1 MAPSQD
7 TERVQLPET
16 WNPES
21 ISFPLRRDLPSIP
34 GAPKDAAWVWGAEDN
49 VGRLNL
55 LTRTRVLAASTA
67 IESGEVI
74 PVKYGTL
81 ESYRHNCQP
90 AFNREPFV
98 HHIKTLIPGL
108 CYDDNYYMNTQS
120 GTQWDGF
127 RHFAHLPSGTFYN
140 NTKGQDIEGAASNLK
155 CSIHHWAERG
165 IAGRGVLL
173 DFCSYAHARG
183 LNFDPYDTCSI
194 SYQDLLECG
203 RAQDIDIRP
212 RAQGGEIDIGDI
224 LFIRSGWVEAYYS
237 KSPTERAQLGLRGH
251 NDIKFGGLA
260 QEESILDWLHD
271 CYFAAVAGDSPTF
284 EAWPTKAG

>member
-1 MAPSQD
+1 M
-7 TERVQLPET
+7 LPGFGALKIMYL
-16 WNPES
+16 PYFPLKKS
-21 ISFPLRRDLPSIP
+21 ISELISRQ
-34 GAPKDAAWVWGAEDN
+34 

-74 PVKYGTL
+74 PVNLPLNVPG
-81 ESYRHNCQP
+81 QP

-127 RHFAHLPSGTFYN
+127 RH
-140 NTKGQDIEGAASNLK
+140 TKGQDIEGAASNLK

-173 DFCSYAHARG
+173 DFCSYAHAKG

-203 RAQDIDIRP
+203 REQGIDIRP

-237 KSPTERAQLGLRGH
+237 KSPTERAHLGLRGH

>member
-1 MAPSQD
+1 MVPSQD
-7 TERVQLPET
+7 AERVQVPET

-21 ISFPLRRDLPSIP
+21 ISFPLRRDLPVIP

-49 VGRLNL
+49 VP
-55 LTRTRVLAASTA
+55 
-67 IESGEVI
+67 VI
-74 PVKYGTL
+74 VPFAQDLPLDVPG
-81 ESYRHNCQP
+81 QP

-98 HHIKTLIPGL
+98 HHIKTLAPGL
-108 CYDDNYYMNTQS
+108 FYDDNYYMNTQS

-140 NTKGQDIEGAASNLK
+140 NNTPSKQTKGQNIEGPASNLK

-173 DFCSYAHARG
+173 DFCSYAHAKG
-183 LNFDPYDTCSI
+183 LDFDPYDTCSI
-194 SYQDLLECG
+194 CYQDLLECG
-203 RAQDIDIRP
+203 RAQGIDIRP
-212 RAQGGEIDIGDI
+212 KAQGGDIEIGDI
-224 LFIRSGWVEAYYS
+224 LFIRSGWVEAYHS
-237 KSPTERAQLGLRGH
+237 KSPTERAHLGLRGH
-251 NDIKFGGLA
+251 KEIKFGGVA

>member
-1 MAPSQD
+1 MTPPQD
-7 TERVQLPET
+7 AERVQLPET

-49 VGRLNL
+49 VP
-55 LTRTRVLAASTA
+55 
-67 IESGEVI
+67 VI
-74 PVKYGTL
+74 TPFAEKY
-81 ESYRHNCQP
+81 
-90 AFNREPFV
+90 
-98 HHIKTLIPGL
+98 
-108 CYDDNYYMNTQS
+108 S

-140 NTKGQDIEGAASNLK
+140 NTKGQDIEGPASNLK

-173 DFCSYAHARG
+173 DFCSYAHAKG
-183 LNFDPYDTCSI
+183 LNYDPYDTCSI
-194 SYQDLLECG
+194 YYQDLLECG
-203 RAQDIDIRP
+203 RAQGIDIRP
-212 RAQGGEIDIGDI
+212 KAQGGDIEIGDI
-224 LFIRSGWVEAYYS
+224 LFIRSGWVEAYHS
-237 KSPTERAQLGLRGH
+237 KSPAERAHLGLRGH
-251 NDIKFGGLA
+251 KEIKFGGLA
-260 QEESILDWLHD
+260 QEESIIDWLHD